1 MIFFAASFTKLSAFS
16 RFIFWISVGATCA
29 ITNKL
34 SMSFSHRIYFPYH
47 TTYHTLFLYTDSVFY
62 LALKSHFL
70 DSDRIQKETGI
81 PVSFLSY
88 TVLSPIIS
96 SLRSTD
102 YLYPHTTF
110 FSYLTHF
117 STFSTWNPTAWA
129 ICSSGNPSFR
139 RFMAVN
145 SACVSRPSS

>member
-1 MIFFAASFTKLSAFS
+1 MIFFCCFLTKLSAFS
-16 RFIFWISVGATCA
+16 RLSFGYSVGATCA

-62 LALKSHFL
+62 LALKSRFL
-70 DSDRIQKETGI
+70 DSDRIRKETGI

-102 YLYPHTTF
+102 YLYPHTIF
-110 FSYLTHF
+110 LFLLNPLFNLFHMESNSMGYLLQRQ
-117 STFSTWNPTAWA
+117 S
-129 ICSSGNPSFR
+129 
-139 RFMAVN
+139 
-145 SACVSRPSS
+145 